1 MPLREEILREITA
14 SHRAIGAYEVREKLK
29 AKGRDIQAMSIY
41 ITIEVC
47 IHAGVIRRFE
57 KKRLTGLSWLARNAS
72 VLAMPTARRRL
83 E

>member
-41 ITIEVC
+41 I
-47 IHAGVIRRFE
+47 
-57 KKRLTGLSWLARNAS
+57 
-72 VLAMPTARRRL
+72 
-83 E
+83 